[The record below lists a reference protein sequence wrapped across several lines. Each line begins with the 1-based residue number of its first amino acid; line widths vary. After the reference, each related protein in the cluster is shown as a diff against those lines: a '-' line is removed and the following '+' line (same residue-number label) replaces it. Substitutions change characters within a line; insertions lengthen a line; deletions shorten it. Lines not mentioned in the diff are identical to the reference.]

1 MNAKTRTTPCLR
13 LPPHT
18 SGNSQDTY
26 RDGWA
31 GGGAHTVP
39 DGVPAQQPVG
49 NGAGTTD
56 GQNTAYLPLAE
67 LNAYREQFHQV
78 IDERFDALLLRL
90 ILGDRTEAFQA
101 GGGRLCP
108 LASPL
113 STFKGKRPLAVILHG
128 TEITTPTWKKAVSAI
143 LEDCDADPHLHEQL
157 LALRG
162 RVNGNFRPL
171 LSGRPD
177 GMAAPLKISE
187 GLYWESKFDT
197 EALLYN
203 LTEKLLNVIGY
214 DCQRVVIRYHP
225 PQQEPA
231 EEDVPE
237 YGAQMPQV
245 LSL

>member
-1 MNAKTRTTPCLR
+1 M
-13 LPPHT
+13 
-18 SGNSQDTY
+18 
-26 RDGWA
+26 
-31 GGGAHTVP
+31 
-39 DGVPAQQPVG
+39 
-49 NGAGTTD
+49 
-56 GQNTAYLPLAE
+56 
-67 LNAYREQFHQV
+67 
-78 IDERFDALLLRL
+78 
-90 ILGDRTEAFQA
+90 
-101 GGGRLCP
+101 
-108 LASPL
+108 
-113 STFKGKRPLAVILHG
+113 ILHG

-143 LEDCDADPHLHEQL
+143 LEDCDAAPHLHEQL

-171 LSGRPD
+171 LSDRPD

-214 DCQRVVIRYHP
+214 DCQRVVIRYHIP
-225 PQQEPA
+225 RQKPA